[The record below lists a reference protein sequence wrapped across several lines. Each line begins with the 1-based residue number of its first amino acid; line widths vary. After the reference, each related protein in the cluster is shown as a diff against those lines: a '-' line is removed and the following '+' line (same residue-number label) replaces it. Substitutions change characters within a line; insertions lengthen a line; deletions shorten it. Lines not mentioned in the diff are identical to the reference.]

1 VHRDIGIRDIGGPEV
16 EKVGTLQVLEK
27 KESGPKLSVCGDVW
41 QRPSVVDILAH
52 RSSAF
57 HEY

>member
-27 KESGPKLSVCGDVW
+27 KREWTK
-41 QRPSVVDILAH
+41 VVRLWRCVAETE
-52 RSSAF
+52 RR
-57 HEY
+57 